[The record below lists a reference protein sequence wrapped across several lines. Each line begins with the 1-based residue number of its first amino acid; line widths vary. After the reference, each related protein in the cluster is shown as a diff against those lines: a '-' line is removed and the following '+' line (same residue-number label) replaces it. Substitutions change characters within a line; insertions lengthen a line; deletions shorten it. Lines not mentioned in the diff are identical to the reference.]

1 MISAAS
7 AVSRVLAAPAVK
19 KRVRSINRLMLLSNP
34 FESELFLP
42 TAYRLA
48 ALLGLGLLV
57 ILIRGRRRL
66 RHLKEDVLFVRWR
79 TWAVIAPTY
88 LLAVL
93 GGQITTAVLF
103 TLLGF
108 QALRE
113 YADLV
118 RLPIKYRA
126 VLLAFGLLPA
136 PVALLELNAFYLL
149 PPLLLIVATLQPLAF
164 GNVRQGVR
172 HLAFAAMG
180 WAYIA
185 WFLAHSVLIHKW
197 VEDGPGILL
206 AVGTAVAASDVGA
219 FVVGKTFGKHK
230 IGPRVSPN
238 KTYEGACGNF
248 LGAYLGIGLLYFAL
262 PDETLVLLVVVLPA
276 LIALGALWGDF
287 VESVIKREF
296 GVKDA
301 GTWLPGFGGLLDRID
316 SLIMVAPLVYYF
328 LRLIE

>member
-1 MISAAS
+1 
-7 AVSRVLAAPAVK
+7 
-19 KRVRSINRLMLLSNP
+19 MLFSNP

-57 ILIRGRRRL
+57 ILVHGRRRL
-66 RHLKEDVLFVRWR
+66 GHLKEDVLFVRWR

-93 GGQITTAVLF
+93 GGEITTATLV

-118 RLPIKYRA
+118 QLPPKYRA

-136 PVALLELNAFYLL
+136 PVALLEINAFYLL
-149 PPLLLIVATLQPLAF
+149 PPLLLIVATLQPLTF
-164 GNVRQGVR
+164 GDVRQGVR

-180 WAYIA
+180 WAYIS
-185 WFLAHSVLIHKW
+185 WFLAHAVLIHKW
-197 VEDGPGILL
+197 AEDGPGILL

-219 FVVGKTFGKHK
+219 FVVGKVFGKHRMA
-230 IGPRVSPN
+230 PRVSPN
-238 KTYEGACGNF
+238 KTYEGATGNF
-248 LGAYLGIGLLYFAL
+248 VGAYLGIGLLYFAL
-262 PDETLVLLVVVLPA
+262 PDEAMMPLVAVLPA
-276 LIALGALWGDF
+276 LIALGAIWGDS

-301 GTWLPGFGGLLDRID
+301 GAWLPGFGGLLDRID

-328 LRLIE
+328 LRLIA